1 MSTES
6 QIRIATKL
14 TVDEFVK
21 LYGDSEHVRHFNR
34 EGIVAILTRL
44 ETDQS
49 ESSEEPIDWTG
60 YFISA
65 MAYDGLAEMIVE
77 QLDGSQLRVK
87 RVETIEFWL
96 EGRDESLSFDN
107 SSFLEMLTL
116 ALGDPQFKA
125 EVMDNFIETPI
136 EWSSV
141 LYTEDNKVIY
151 LT

>member
-1 MSTES
+1 MSI
-6 QIRIATKL
+6 QVAIKVNA
-14 TVDEFVK
+14 DEFIK
-21 LYGDSEHVRHFNR
+21 LYGDTEHVRTFNR
-34 EGIVAILTRL
+34 EGIEAILTRL
-44 ETDQS
+44 ESEQS
-49 ESSEEPIDWTG
+49 ESSEEVIDWTG

-65 MAYDGLAEMIVE
+65 MQYDGLAEMIVE

-87 RVETIEFWL
+87 MVETIEFWL
-96 EGRDESLSFDN
+96 EGRDESLSFEN

>member
-1 MSTES
+1 MSI
-6 QIRIATKL
+6 QVAIKVN
-14 TVDEFVK
+14 VDEFIK
-21 LYGDSEHVRHFNR
+21 LYGDTEHVRTFNR
-34 EGIVAILTRL
+34 EGIEAILTRL
-44 ETDQS
+44 ESEQS
-49 ESSEEPIDWTG
+49 ENSEEVIDWTG

-65 MAYDGLAEMIVE
+65 MQYDGLADLIVE
-77 QLDGSQLRVK
+77 QLEGSQLRVK
-87 RVETIEFWL
+87 MVETIEFWL
-96 EGRDESLSFDN
+96 EGRDESLSFEN

>member
-1 MSTES
+1 MSI
-6 QIRIATKL
+6 QVAIKVNA
-14 TVDEFVK
+14 DEFIK
-21 LYGDSEHVRHFNR
+21 LYGDTEHVRTFNR
-34 EGIVAILTRL
+34 EGIEAILTRL
-44 ETDQS
+44 ESEQS
-49 ESSEEPIDWTG
+49 ENSEEVIDWTG

-87 RVETIEFWL
+87 MVETIEFWL
-96 EGRDESLSFDN
+96 EGRDESLSFEN

-125 EVMDNFIETPI
+125 EVMNNFIETPV
-136 EWSSV
+136 EWSNV

>member
-1 MSTES
+1 MSI
-6 QIRIATKL
+6 QVAIKVNA
-14 TVDEFVK
+14 DEFIK
-21 LYGDSEHVRHFNR
+21 LYGDTEHVRTFNR
-34 EGIVAILTRL
+34 EGIEAILTRL
-44 ETDQS
+44 ESEQS
-49 ESSEEPIDWTG
+49 ENSEEIIDWTG

-65 MAYDGLAEMIVE
+65 MQYDGLAELIVE
-77 QLDGSQLRVK
+77 QLEGSQLRVK
-87 RVETIEFWL
+87 MVETIEFWL
-96 EGRDESLSFDN
+96 EGRDESLSFEN

>member
-1 MSTES
+1 MSI
-6 QIRIATKL
+6 QVAIKVNA
-14 TVDEFVK
+14 DEFIK
-21 LYGDSEHVRHFNR
+21 LYGDTEHVRTFNR
-34 EGIVAILTRL
+34 EGIEAILTRL
-44 ETDQS
+44 ESEQS
-49 ESSEEPIDWTG
+49 ENSEEVIDWTG

-77 QLDGSQLRVK
+77 QLEGSQLRVK
-87 RVETIEFWL
+87 MVETIEFWL
-96 EGRDESLSFDN
+96 EGRDESLSFEN

>member
-1 MSTES
+1 MSI
-6 QIRIATKL
+6 QVAIKVNA
-14 TVDEFVK
+14 DEFIK
-21 LYGDSEHVRHFNR
+21 LYGDTEHVRTFNR
-34 EGIVAILTRL
+34 EGIEAILTRL
-44 ETDQS
+44 ESEQS
-49 ESSEEPIDWTG
+49 ENSEEVIDWTG

-87 RVETIEFWL
+87 MVETIEFWL
-96 EGRDESLSFDN
+96 EGRDESLSFEN